1 MLIIPAIDL
10 REGRCVRLV
19 EGRLDQETIYSDDP
33 VAMALSWQQQGAEY
47 LHVVDLDGAF
57 AGAPKN
63 LAIIKN
69 IIAAVDIPVEV
80 GGGIRNLE
88 AIEEL
93 LGSGASR
100 VVLGTVAIRNPE
112 LVQEAC
118 QKFGEGI
125 VVGIDAKNG
134 KVAIQGWG
142 ITVEKTALELALEMK
157 KLGVQRVLFTDIKRD
172 GTLQGPNLEATG
184 DLARKSGLKVIASG
198 GVSVLEDLK
207 ELKKLEADGVD
218 SVIMGKA
225 LYAGTIKLKDALA
238 LAEAK

>member
-33 VAMALSWQQQGAEY
+33 VAMGLSWQQQGAKH

-57 AGAPKN
+57 AGSPKN
-63 LAIIKN
+63 LAIIKQ
-69 IIAAVDIPVEV
+69 IIATLDIPVQV

-93 LGSGASR
+93 FASGASR
-100 VVLGTVAIRNPE
+100 VILGTAAIRNPE

-118 QKFGEGI
+118 RKFGEGI
-125 VVGIDAKNG
+125 VVGIDGKNG

-142 ITVEKTALELALEMK
+142 VTVEKTTLELALEMK
-157 KLGVQRVLFTDIKRD
+157 EFGVKRVLFTDIKRD

-184 DLARKSGLKVIASG
+184 ELARKSGLKVIASG
-198 GVSVLEDLK
+198 GVSVLDDLR
-207 ELKKLEADGVD
+207 ELKKLEVDGVD

-225 LYAGTIKLKDALA
+225 LYAGTVKLQDALA
-238 LAEAK
+238 VAEG